1 MVHIYLEILHTHH
14 PEVGKFCQNS
24 GGVLGAYDPNP
35 QIFLQA
41 TLHTKHRSTL

>member
-1 MVHIYLEILHTHH
+1 MHAHR

-24 GGVLGAYDPNP
+24 GGFLGAYDPNP

-41 TLHTKHRSTL
+41 TLQTRQQN

>member
-1 MVHIYLEILHTHH
+1 MHAHR

-41 TLHTKHRSTL
+41 TLQTRQQN